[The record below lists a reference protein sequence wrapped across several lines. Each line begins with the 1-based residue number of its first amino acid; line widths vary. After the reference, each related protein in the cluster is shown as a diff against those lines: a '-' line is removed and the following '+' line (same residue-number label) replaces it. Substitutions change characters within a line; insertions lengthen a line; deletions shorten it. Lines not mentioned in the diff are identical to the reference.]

1 MAATYFQLSTMFV
14 CLTPTHVFY
23 IDSETGKKEIV
34 HREELS
40 VQMMF
45 YIQSHQKIDRR
56 IFEKELAKTENLSD
70 SLFKSIYQQVINGEI
85 SETYV

>member
-1 MAATYFQLSTMFV
+1 MATTYFQLSTMFV

-34 HREELS
+34 HRDEIS

-45 YIQSHQKIDRR
+45 YIQSHQKIDQWT
-56 IFEKELAKTENLSD
+56 FEKELQKTENLSD
-70 SLFKSIYQQVINGEI
+70 SLFKSVYQQAINREI
-85 SETYV
+85 SETCV